1 MHKTPLYS
9 RDTNCTYDAAGQRT
23 ARSSTNPLG
32 SRDVPHQASYD
43 ANNRLTHLT
52 LNPGTAQAK
61 TYTLSYN
68 ATGSLISKV
77 NTADASDTSTY
88 SWDSQQRLTQVQT
101 PEHTASYRYDLL
113 GRRVQRQITKPGQP
127 TETTHYVY
135 DGLQA
140 IGEIRPQQSSTS
152 FLTGL
157 NLDEMLA
164 RVTTFNGNTPN
175 TTQPRTYLTDA
186 LGSVMA
192 QTQDNQSTLA
202 GYSYSP
208 YGHTQSTGNTE
219 GDSVQYTAR
228 EHDANGLYYYRAR
241 YYDPV
246 LKRFISED
254 PIGLQGGS
262 LSFYAYVNGDP
273 VSLTDPLG
281 LMGNGTA
288 RTLQRHVPQPGRGVT
303 DWGGPAT
310 GSGSRSLL
318 DGARYGWWGG
328 KNWSGGPDG
337 TRAPIDSS
345 DACYMQHDKCYDTCK
360 GLPAPQLPPG
370 YAQYS
375 PYKACMRTCDKYL
388 IQDLNGLP
396 SDPRNWPSPPPLGME
411 DAANRMRDAAR
422 VYFQ

>member
-1 MHKTPLYS
+1 VVSAIP
-9 RDTNCTYDAAGQRT
+9 
-23 ARSSTNPLG
+23 
-32 SRDVPHQASYD
+32 
-43 ANNRLTHLT
+43 
-52 LNPGTAQAK
+52 
-61 TYTLSYN
+61 
-68 ATGSLISKV
+68 
-77 NTADASDTSTY
+77 
-88 SWDSQQRLTQVQT
+88 WDSQQRLTQVQT
-101 PEHTASYRYDLL
+101 PELTATYRYDLL

-127 TETTHYVY
+127 PETTHYVY

-140 IGEIRPQQSSTS
+140 VAEIRPQQSSTS

-164 RVTTFNGNTPN
+164 RVTTLNGNT
-175 TTQPRTYLTDA
+175 TTQTRTYLTDA

-273 VSLTDPLG
+273 VSWTDPTG
-281 LMGNGTA
+281 LANAGW
-288 RTLQRHVPQPGRGVT
+288 QPSK
-303 DWGGPAT
+303 DSMKPGPN
-310 GSGSRSLL
+310 R
-318 DGARYGWWGG
+318 
-328 KNWSGGPDG
+328 PDG
-337 TRAPIDSS
+337 NPRGWGCGDVNTEGVVPDSFNGVS
-345 DACYMQHDKCYDTCK
+345 F
-360 GLPAPQLPPG
+360 LPACRRHDVCYG
-370 YAQYS
+370 TCGAQ
-375 PYKACMRTCDKYL
+375 KAVCDQNLRMDMMTACVNAY
-388 IQDLNGLP
+388 QSNGLCMLFP
-396 SDPRNWPSPPPLGME
+396 SIYHKAMSL
-411 DAANRMRDAAR
+411 R
-422 VYFQ
+422 VSQEAFDRAQKEACKDCK

>member
-1 MHKTPLYS
+1 VVSAIPRSRREPGRAVYRTRPPRPLLHPRRLGAWLAWDNDNRLTQVQFQAGNATPNAIPLTTTYTWDADSRLTTKTLPNGITVTYTYDAASRLTRLVYRNTSNQLLEDISYS
-9 RDTNCTYDAAGQRT
+9 YDAAGQRT
-23 ARSSTNPLG
+23 ARSSTNTLG

-43 ANNRLTHLT
+43 ANNRLTSLT
-52 LNPGTAQAK
+52 LNPGTPQAK

-77 NTADASDTSTY
+77 NTDASDTSTY
-88 SWDSQQRLTQVQT
+88 TWDSQQRLTQVQT
-101 PEHTASYRYDLL
+101 PELTATYRYDLL
-113 GRRVQRQITKPGQP
+113 GRRVQRQITRPGQP
-127 TETTHYVY
+127 PETTHYVY

-140 IGEIRPQQSSTS
+140 MGEIRPQQSSTR

-164 RVTTFNGNTPN
+164 RVTQMSLTNTYQ
-175 TTQPRTYLTDA
+175 TRTYLTDA

-228 EHDANGLYYYRAR
+228 ENDANGLYYYRAR

-262 LSFYAYVNGDP
+262 LSFYA
-273 VSLTDPLG
+273 
-281 LMGNGTA
+281 
-288 RTLQRHVPQPGRGVT
+288 
-303 DWGGPAT
+303 
-310 GSGSRSLL
+310 
-318 DGARYGWWGG
+318 
-328 KNWSGGPDG
+328 
-337 TRAPIDSS
+337 
-345 DACYMQHDKCYDTCK
+345 
-360 GLPAPQLPPG
+360 
-370 YAQYS
+370 
-375 PYKACMRTCDKYL
+375 
-388 IQDLNGLP
+388 
-396 SDPRNWPSPPPLGME
+396 
-411 DAANRMRDAAR
+411 
-422 VYFQ
+422 